1 MKASVVGRFEPTFMF
16 HMIRDN
22 FPLLILD
29 RNCSELGL
37 SIAVD
42 PAAVTI
48 DSMKATRGLMPHAG
62 AKTAD
67 VFGEWAQA
75 LNQILHRVVLV
86 VRDLDRILSDVVA
99 ESGQRALQRLQF
111 KQAGAPGA

>member
-1 MKASVVGRFEPTFMF
+1 MKASAVGRFEPTFMF

-37 SIAVD
+37 SIAVE

-48 DSMKATRGLMPHAG
+48 DSMTATRGLTPHAG
-62 AKTAD
+62 VTNAD
-67 VFGEWAQA
+67 EFGEWAQA
-75 LNQILHRVVLV
+75 LNQFLHRVALIVH
-86 VRDLDRILSDVVA
+86 DLDRILSDVMA
-99 ESGQRALQRLQF
+99 ESGQRVLQRLQF
-111 KQAGAPGA
+111 KQAGALSA